1 MLAYI
6 LDWPEVLAVPGIV
19 LLLGNHYEWLSDEKN
34 LAIIICD
41 GQYTIILQ

>member
-6 LDWPEVLAVPGIV
+6 LVWPEVPTVPRIV